1 MRNTKWLK
9 NGKFRQAIL
18 SAFYNISQR
27 NIGILPILWCSF
39 KLWWNFCIDQ
49 NFSYKGKGPL
59 FLKIVVAAMLAVLTY
74 KSQFQ
79 PTRSFSTVISG
90 SELSLQNSFAFFLE
104 KFHVKIH
111 ILGLPPDFFEHHKKP
126 KRNAAHA
133 MILLRH
139 FEHDCNHFILDK
151 ALHSAK
157 NQTLP

>member
-1 MRNTKWLK
+1 MEHTIPHCITPK
-9 NGKFRQAIL
+9 NGTFIEFQGPNYR
-18 SAFYNISQR
+18 
-27 NIGILPILWCSF
+27 
-39 KLWWNFCIDQ
+39 
-49 NFSYKGKGPL
+49 YKT
-59 FLKIVVAAMLAVLTY
+59 A
-74 KSQFQ
+74 SH
-79 PTRSFSTVISG
+79 
-90 SELSLQNSFAFFLE
+90 FFLE